1 MHNVEGFPDVFGGSL
16 PAEIW
21 HDFMSQ
27 AVASMAVRTFPS
39 VSLAGYDLTPPG
51 SIGGSPLQVSGVSTS
66 PPSSSQSGPQ
76 QNPGPTSYQQQP
88 HDHGHHKPPK

>member
-1 MHNVEGFPDVFGGSL
+1 MPSKAMEELIERAVSDEAFAEQLRTD
-16 PAEIW
+16 PAG
-21 HDFMSQ
+21 
-27 AVASMAVRTFPS
+27 A
-39 VSLAGYDLTPPG
+39 LAGYDLTPPG

-76 QNPGPTSYQQQP
+76 QYPGPTSYQPPP